1 MSTPRAIAAATATL
15 QRLLLSEMP
24 RIDDGLSELEVT
36 SRPLDRARQDITKAQ
51 VNLFLYQTV
60 VNGAWRNQDTPL
72 QVRAGETAPPP
83 LALNLH
89 YLLTVFD
96 SETNTSAPGERL
108 LGGAMSVLHDH
119 PVLGRAELAL
129 ALEDSGLDAQFER
142 LRITPLSL
150 SLEDLSRLW
159 ATFQTNYR
167 LSVAYE
173 VTVVLI
179 DSRRQTRAPLPVL
192 KQGDADRG
200 VSTAPGLAPILRE
213 LRAPRPQIATRLG
226 EDVTLAGDHLVTA
239 NTLVRL
245 ASRRGLAPIDLPPS
259 PGANADELLVHLPPL
274 ADDANAFAR
283 WTPGFLTAT
292 LIVSR
297 PSAPVIVSNALAFA
311 LAPSI
316 GVSPTNVAAGTVNL
330 TVTCTPRI
338 AEDQIVFLL
347 FGDRQAPPTAI
358 NTPAD
363 VAQPTTLSFS
373 LPDVAAGVYVVRLRV
388 DGVDSIPVIQTGTP
402 PVSVFDPAQQVKV
415 L

>member
-1 MSTPRAIAAATATL
+1 MSTSRAIAATTATL
-15 QRLLLSEMP
+15 QRLLLAQMP
-24 RIDDGLSELEVT
+24 LIDDGLSELEVT

-51 VNLFLYQTV
+51 VNLFLFQTI
-60 VNGAWRNQDTPL
+60 VNAAWRNQDTPL
-72 QVRAGETAPPP
+72 LVRAGETAPPP

-96 SETNTSAPGERL
+96 SETNISAPGERL
-108 LGGAMSVLHDH
+108 LGSAMSVLHDH

-129 ALEDSGLDAQFER
+129 ALDDTGLDTQFER
-142 LRITPLSL
+142 LRITPLML

-200 VSTAPGLAPILRE
+200 VATAPGLAPILRE
-213 LRAPRPQIATRLG
+213 LRPPRPQIATRLG
-226 EDVTLAGDHLVTA
+226 EDVTLAGDNLTTA
-239 NTLVRL
+239 NTVVRL
-245 ASRRGLAPIDLPPS
+245 ASRRGLAPIDLTPTAGVN
-259 PGANADELLVHLPPL
+259 PGELVVHLPPL

-292 LIVSR
+292 LVVAR
-297 PSAPVIVSNALAFA
+297 PNAPVISSNALAFA
-311 LAPSI
+311 LAPTI
-316 GVSPTNVAAGTVNL
+316 TVSPANVAAGTVDL
-330 TVTCTPRI
+330 TITCTPRI
-338 AEDQIVFLL
+338 AADQVVSLL
-347 FGDRQAPPTAI
+347 VGDRQATPANI
-358 NTPAD
+358 ATPAD

-388 DGVDSIPVIQTGTP
+388 DGVDSIPVIQTGAP
-402 PVSVFDPAQQVKV
+402 PVSAFDPAQQVTV
-415 L
+415 S